1 MNAIPTKAI
10 LVCGENTKAG
20 SGIILGTMPTT
31 HSAANG
37 DNQTRGHSANHSQAP
52 EQSASAEDIE
62 RALDQ
67 VLDHQGTGATAL
79 FLSNKY
85 TTLLYNILG
94 LITFYPAIS
103 DAVRNI
109 CSIIRALLTIVEEVR
124 PIFSL

>member
-1 MNAIPTKAI
+1 MYELCITTG
-10 LVCGENTKAG
+10 LEVELFW
-20 SGIILGTMPTT
+20 SGKI
-31 HSAANG
+31 
-37 DNQTRGHSANHSQAP
+37 
-52 EQSASAEDIE
+52 
-62 RALDQ
+62 
-67 VLDHQGTGATAL
+67 TGATAL

-124 PIFSL
+124 PTFSL